1 MLKKKPFFNHEIFA
15 IKAEI
20 SEINKNCKTQC
31 SSFFLQDLQPG
42 MGVLLNFFFCFF
54 RSLFVFFSFK
64 SMLTPTQ
71 IWVGLDGHTG
81 NQFDKMADF

>member
-1 MLKKKPFFNHEIFA
+1 MLKKKTFFNHEIFA

-42 MGVLLNFFFCFF
+42 MGVLLKVFFLVFKIFFLFFCFF
-54 RSLFVFFSFK
+54 VCFF
-64 SMLTPTQ
+64 L
-71 IWVGLDGHTG
+71 V
-81 NQFDKMADF
+81 NQCLHLHKYG